1 MTKQATIT
9 MVKDTNNKKRFD
21 LEDRTTQFVIRVIRL
36 CKRLPRNPIND
47 RIIGQLAGSSGS
59 IGANYREANDAL
71 GKKDF
76 ILRIKIARKESKEA
90 IHWLELLKE
99 ANTEI
104 NSEANDL
111 IDEAIEYKKI
121 LSSIIAKCV

>member
-9 MVKDTNNKKRFD
+9 MLKDTNNKKRFD
-21 LEDRTTQFVIRVIRL
+21 LEDRTTQFAIRVVRL

-47 RIIGQLAGSSGS
+47 RIIGQLTGSSGS

-90 IHWLELLKE
+90 IHWLELLKV

>member
-9 MVKDTNNKKRFD
+9 MLKDTNNKKRFD
-21 LEDRTTQFVIRVIRL
+21 LEGRTTQFAIRVIRL

-47 RIIGQLAGSSGS
+47 RIIGQLTGSSGS

-90 IHWLELLKE
+90 IHWLELLKV